1 MAGVNQLTH
10 RQRIGAVVAGSAGNL
25 VEWYDFYVYA
35 FTALYFASSFFP
47 AGDRTAQLLN
57 VAGVYAAGFLIRPVG
72 GWFFGRIA
80 DRKGRQ
86 SSMVVSVLLMGAG
99 SFLIA
104 VAPTYATIGTLAPAL
119 LLLAR
124 LIQGFSTGGEFGTA
138 ATYLSEVATD
148 DRRGFYS
155 SFQYVTL
162 IGGQLGALL
171 VLLVMQQFIDDAAM
185 RAWGWRVPFAIG
197 GLASIG
203 VLAWRRTMH
212 ETLPEKA
219 KQRADS
225 GTLRELFRYPKSLLI
240 VVSLTA
246 GGALTLYT
254 FTTYM
259 QKFLVNTTGLPV
271 ARASVVMTWAMV
283 GFMIFQ
289 PIMGILSDIIGRRK
303 CLMLFGGL
311 MALTAV
317 PILSGLAHAT
327 PLQAFFLVLTALGI
341 LSFYSSISGLFKA
354 ELFPA
359 HVRAL
364 GVAVAHSVGVG
375 LFGGSAEFV
384 ALWFKRAG
392 HEPYFYWYVAAVCAS
407 SFITALLMG
416 EPKRATMQD

>member
-1 MAGVNQLTH
+1 MAGVEQLTH
-10 RQRIGAVVAGSAGNL
+10 RQRIGAIVAGSAGNL

-35 FTALYFASSFFP
+35 FTALFFASSFFP

-57 VAGVYAAGFLIRPVG
+57 VAGVYAAGFFIRPVG

-86 SSMVVSVLLMGAG
+86 ASMVVSVLLMGGG
-99 SFLIA
+99 SMLIA
-104 VAPTYATIGTLAPAL
+104 VAPTYATIGAFAPAL

-138 ATYLSEVATD
+138 ATYLSEVASD
-148 DRRGFYS
+148 DHRGFYS

-171 VLLVMQQFIDDAAM
+171 VLLTMQVFIDDAAM

-197 GLASIG
+197 GVAALA
-203 VLAWRRTMH
+203 VLIFRRRMH
-212 ETLPEKA
+212 ETLPESSK
-219 KQRADS
+219 RPGS
-225 GTLRELFRYPKSLLI
+225 GTLRELFRHPRSLF
-240 VVSLTA
+240 VVVALTA

-259 QKFLVNTTGLPV
+259 QKFLVNTAGLPV
-271 ARASVVMTWAMV
+271 GRASIVMTWAMV
-283 GFMIFQ
+283 GFMLFQ
-289 PIMGILSDIIGRRK
+289 PVMGALSDRIGRRK
-303 CLMLFGGL
+303 CLLLFAGL
-311 MALTAV
+311 MSLTAV
-317 PILSGLAHAT
+317 PILSRLAHAT
-327 PLQAFFLVLTALGI
+327 ALQAFFLVLLALGI

-354 ELFPA
+354 ELFPT

-364 GVAVAHSVGVG
+364 GVAVAHSVAVA
-375 LFGGSAEFV
+375 LFGGSAEYV

-392 HEPYFYWYVAAVCAS
+392 HEPYFFWYVSIVCGV
-407 SFITALLMG
+407 SFLTALLMG
-416 EPKRATMQD
+416 EPRRATMQD